1 MVIDIDSH
9 RPCLTGE
16 IICVYCYYRYI
27 GTWPVD
33 VLLKDLK
40 CPNCEQIG
48 YIIGTGQI
56 LEYGDLS
63 DYNKDNPKSVNKPGQ
78 IVAFPRE
85 EDI

>member
-16 IICVYCYYRYI
+16 IICVYCHYRYI

-40 CPNCEQIG
+40 CPNCEQI
-48 YIIGTGQI
+48 
-56 LEYGDLS
+56 
-63 DYNKDNPKSVNKPGQ
+63 
-78 IVAFPRE
+78 
-85 EDI
+85 DI